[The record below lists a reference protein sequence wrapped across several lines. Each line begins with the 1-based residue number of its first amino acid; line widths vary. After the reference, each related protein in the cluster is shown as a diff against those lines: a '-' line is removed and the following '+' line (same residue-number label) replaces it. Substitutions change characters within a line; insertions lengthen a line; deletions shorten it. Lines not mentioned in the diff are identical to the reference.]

1 LAHLSDGT
9 LRRMYDE
16 PVAVAATAR
25 EHFNACTPCQDRFA
39 AVAET
44 AREIQAAMAVPAAAV
59 NAGAGYRATMARVTK
74 PRLTW
79 LPRVGFARRRRSVMV
94 GLLAAALALGVTVTA
109 VAVSMTPIFEPT
121 QVQTVAITAGSFQGF
136 PDLSNWGTVKT
147 NAQPELKPEDTAAL
161 AAKDSNLG
169 AINPKNLPSGLPAA
183 QYATVGL
190 ADVTFTFDKAKA
202 DAAAAK
208 AGAKAPPLPSSL
220 NNASLEV
227 KGGPA
232 EVAVYGSIDPKTL
245 QAGNLPQLVIGEA
258 HAPVVSSSGAS
269 VNDIKKAILSQPGV
283 SKQLKAEIN
292 SIGDP
297 TNTLPIPI
305 PVDKVDSHTVALHDS
320 GRTKSKTGTKAT
332 YVGDPNTKIYAAVI
346 FVRDHVVY
354 VVAGSYDENTL
365 VDIASSL

>member
-25 EHFNACTPCQDRFA
+25 EHFNGCTRCQDRFA

-44 AREIQAAMAVPAAAV
+44 AREVQAAMAVPAAAV

-74 PRLTW
+74 PRLGW
-79 LPRVGFARRRRSVMV
+79 LPRVEFVRHRRSAMV

-147 NAQPELKPEDTAAL
+147 NAQPELKQEDTAAL

-208 AGAKAPPLPSSL
+208 VGAKAPALPASL

-232 EVAVYGSIDPKTL
+232 QVAVYGSIDPKTL
-245 QAGNLPQLVIGEA
+245 QSGNLPQLVIGEA
-258 HAPVVSSSGAS
+258 HAPVISSSGAS
-269 VNDIKKAILSQPGV
+269 VNDIKNAVLSQPGV
-283 SKQLKAEIN
+283 SAQLKAEVN

-305 PVDKVDSHTVALHDS
+305 PVDKVDSHQVTLHDS
-320 GRTKSKTGTKAT
+320 AKTKAT
-332 YVGDPNTKIYAAVI
+332 YVGDPNTKIYAGVI
-346 FVRDHVVY
+346 FIRNHVVY

-365 VDIASSL
+365 VAIASSL